1 MLPERPPDKQQV
13 EQAEPSRHQ
22 VEIHPLIGMR
32 SHESGQQRP
41 DETSGA
47 VAGVDQPQPAMRA
60 LEARHEDVCL
70 GVLVSLA
77 QGGEDEGHCEQA
89 KRGRLPILAVYTG

>member
-1 MLPERPPDKQQV
+1 MLLERPPGKQQV

-22 VEIHPLIGMR
+22 VEVHPFIGMGG
-32 SHESGQQRP
+32 HESGQQRP

-47 VAGVDQPQPAMRA
+47 VAGVDQPQPAMGA
-60 LEARHEDVCL
+60 LEARDEDVCL

-77 QGGEDEGHCEQA
+77 QRGEDEGHCEQS
-89 KRGRLPILAVYTG
+89 KRGRLQLFC